1 MTGAGSGHR
10 ARSVYEGGCCHFPH
24 AGIPHG
30 IHRILK
36 GESPSDLPVQAPT
49 KFELSINLKAAKAL
63 GMSILESFLLRADRV
78 IE

>member
-1 MTGAGSGHR
+1 MTGADADS
-10 ARSVYEGGCCHFPH
+10 RSVYEGGCCHFPH

-49 KFELSINLKAAKAL
+49 KFELSINLKTAKAP
-63 GMSILESFLLRADRV
+63 GMSMPESFLLRADRV